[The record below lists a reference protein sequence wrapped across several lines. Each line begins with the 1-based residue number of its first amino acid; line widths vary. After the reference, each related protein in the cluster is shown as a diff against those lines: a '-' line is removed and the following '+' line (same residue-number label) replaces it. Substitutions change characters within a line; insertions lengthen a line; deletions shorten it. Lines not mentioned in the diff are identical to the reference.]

1 MLAQQTLEK
10 LGDLRLRGLAQAYQE
25 QLEGHDVSGLSFD
38 DRFGLLV
45 DREWV
50 LRQER
55 RTRSRLVK
63 AKLKHQACRE
73 DTDYRHA
80 RGLKKAVMLD
90 LYGCQ
95 WVRAKRNLILTGPTG
110 IGKTW
115 LACALA
121 NAACREGFTAHY
133 ARVPR
138 LVHELVLARA
148 DGSYLK
154 QLTRLAKTDL
164 LILDDWGLSPLEGE
178 GLHMLLE
185 VVDDRAGIRST
196 GVTSQLPV
204 EKWHDMMGDPTVA
217 DALLDRLLGTAQ
229 QIRLKGDSLRRERP
243 SSDEPA
249 PDDN

>member
-1 MLAQQTLEK
+1 MLTQQTLEK
-10 LGDLRLRGLAQAYQE
+10 LYDLRLRGFAQGYQE
-25 QLEGHDVSGLSFD
+25 QLEGHDVMGLPFD
-38 DRFGLLV
+38 DRFGLIV

-50 LRQER
+50 LRQEK
-55 RTRSRLVK
+55 RTRARIDK

-73 DTDYRHA
+73 DTNYRHP
-80 RGLKKAVMLD
+80 RGLDKALMLE
-90 LYGCQ
+90 LYACQ

-121 NAACREGFTAHY
+121 NACCREGFTAQY

-154 QLTRLAKTDL
+154 QLARLARTDL
-164 LILDDWGLSPLEGE
+164 LILDDWALSPLEGE
-178 GLHMLLE
+178 GLHIILE
-185 VVDDRAGIRST
+185 VIDDRSGSRST
-196 GVTSQLPV
+196 AVTSQLPV

-217 DALLDRLLGTAQ
+217 DALLDRLMGTAH
-229 QIRLKGDSLRRERP
+229 QIRLKGESMRRQRP
-243 SSDEPA
+243 SDTDPT